1 MSIPRYKI
9 LPLTSATPSFIRFK
23 ERKKVDFPD
32 PEAPIKEVI
41 LYLSNCKFPSNK
53 ACFSP

>member
-41 LYLSNCKFPSNK
+41 LYL
-53 ACFSP
+53 